1 MGVKEGVVC
10 SDTFSLVTSFS
21 LHFVLALA
29 GFLEVSEVARKVLAW
44 ASWASS
50 GALGAVTT

>member
-10 SDTFSLVTSFS
+10 SDTFSLVTSFF
-21 LHFVLALA
+21 LHFVLALP